1 MKCPQ
6 CHHTESKVLETRGTG
21 NGIRRRRQCLHCGY
35 RFTTQER
42 IERKT
47 PLVIKR
53 DGSRE
58 PFDRE
63 KILRGLQ
70 VACRKR
76 TITLQQMEESTDRV
90 EQRIYGRVVG
100 EVKSSEVGRMVLD
113 ELRDMDLV
121 GYLRFA
127 SVYQEVQSPADFL
140 QLLSP
145 WLDVTSGQD
154 GEL

>member
-1 MKCPQ
+1 
-6 CHHTESKVLETRGTG
+6 
-21 NGIRRRRQCLHCGY
+21 LHCSY

-47 PLVIKR
+47 PLVVKR

-90 EQRIYGRVVG
+90 EQRVYGRVVG
-100 EVKSSEVGRMVLD
+100 EVKSSEIGRMVLD

-127 SVYQEVQSPADFL
+127 SVYQEVQNPGDFL
-140 QLLSP
+140 KLLSP
-145 WLDVTSGQD
+145 WLDAKSTQD
-154 GEL
+154 NEQ

>member
-21 NGIRRRRQCLHCGY
+21 ASIRRRRLCLHCSY

-47 PLVIKR
+47 PLVVKR

-90 EQRIYGRVVG
+90 EQRVYGRVIG
-100 EVKSSEVGRMVLD
+100 EVKSSEIGRMVLD

-127 SVYQEVQSPADFL
+127 SVYQEVQNPGDFL
-140 QLLSP
+140 KLLSP
-145 WLDVTSGQD
+145 WLDAKSTQD
-154 GEL
+154 NEQ

>member
-1 MKCPQ
+1 
-6 CHHTESKVLETRGTG
+6 
-21 NGIRRRRQCLHCGY
+21 LHCSY

-47 PLVIKR
+47 PLVVKR

-90 EQRIYGRVVG
+90 EQRVYGRVVG
-100 EVKSSEVGRMVLD
+100 EVKSSEIGRMVLD

-127 SVYQEVQSPADFL
+127 SVYQEVQNPEDFL
-140 QLLSP
+140 KLLSP
-145 WLDVTSGQD
+145 WLDAQSTQD
-154 GEL
+154 NER

>member
-1 MKCPQ
+1 MCPQ
-6 CHHTESKVLETRGTG
+6 CHHSDSKVLETRSSGAS
-21 NGIRRRRQCLHCGY
+21 IRRRRSCLHCTF

-42 IERKT
+42 IERKN

-76 TITLQQMEESTDRV
+76 TITAQQLEEATDRLELRV
-90 EQRIYGRVVG
+90 LSRVGGEILASDIGRL
-100 EVKSSEVGRMVLD
+100 VLD
-113 ELRDMDLV
+113 ELRDLDLV

-127 SVYQEVQSPADFL
+127 SVYQEVQSASDFIK
-140 QLLSP
+140 LLSP
-145 WLDVTSGQD
+145 WVETSA
-154 GEL
+154 EE